1 MQTLKS
7 KKTYRPKGRA
17 KGVIKV
23 IGIILVI
30 ILVLGVTL
38 FWNELRTLASL
49 KKVDEHPL
57 YVMTYK
63 GDYGFDDFLKVG
75 AKSDRDI
82 EGFVIKRL
90 LKGVDID
97 LNISSAGCTSFA
109 AQNNIGEGIFGR
121 NFDFDYAPAL
131 LLKTKPKNGYESISM
146 VNLAFAGYEENYLP
160 KPRSLNSFLTLAA
173 PYLPFDGMNECG
185 VTMALLAVPY
195 AEPPQDTDKIT
206 LNTTT
211 AIRLVLDK
219 AANVEEAMSLLKN
232 YNYYFSG
239 DVDCHF
245 LIADKTGRTVLVEFM
260 ENDVKFIETDKN
272 YQIASNFIMY
282 KGLNVGEGYTEFE
295 RYDTVE
301 EKLSQSKGI
310 ISEKDAMGLL
320 EEVLDPERTQWSIV
334 YNQVTGKILVSMN
347 KKYEEIHSFVFEMLD

>member
-1 MQTLKS
+1 MNTLKS
-7 KKTYRPKGRA
+7 EKSNRLKSRTTGI
-17 KGVIKV
+17 IKYMGIIISIVLV
-23 IGIILVI
+23 IGVA
-30 ILVLGVTL
+30 L
-38 FWNELRTLASL
+38 FWNELRTLASF
-49 KKVDEHPL
+49 KKVDDHPL
-57 YVMTYK
+57 YIMTYK

-82 EGFVIKRL
+82 EAFVIRRL

-97 LNISSAGCTSFA
+97 FNISSAGCNSFA
-109 AQNNIGEGIFGR
+109 AQNNMGERIYGR

-131 LLKTKPKNGYESISM
+131 FLKTKPTNGYASISM
-146 VNLAFAGYEENYLP
+146 VNLAFIGYDESYLP
-160 KPRSLNSFLTLAA
+160 KPLSLSSFLTLAA

-185 VTMALLAVPY
+185 VTISLLAVPY
-195 AEPPQDTDKIT
+195 AEPPQAPDKIT

-245 LIADKTGRTVLVEFM
+245 LIADKMGRTVLVEFM

-282 KGLNVGEGYTEFE
+282 NGLNIGEGYTEFE
-295 RYDTVE
+295 SYDAVD
-301 EKLSQSKGI
+301 KRLSQSKGI

-320 EEVLDPERTQWSIV
+320 EEVLIPERTQWSIV
-334 YNQVTGKILVSMN
+334 YNQATGKVLVCMD
-347 KKYEEIHSFVFEMLD
+347 KKYEEVHRFVFDMVD